1 MTAFQITEMKKFMAG
16 FLAGDCFD
24 SFLLEEAFV
33 EAAVTYQID
42 GHINAA
48 FFAQGDEDKES
59 CHTAFIPWKSV
70 RSVAFDMIKG
80 KRTPS
85 RFKFVLHL
93 MPEYVPGVMK
103 GADPSLL
110 PEQIRALVL
119 TVSYDGSAIRLVTG
133 TAFSSFVMDKTL
145 DAQWDKTMRNFL
157 SKKEIAYTE

>member
-1 MTAFQITEMKKFMAG
+1 MTAFQITEMKHFMSR

-42 GHINAA
+42 GHTNAA
-48 FFAQGDEDKES
+48 FFAQDKEEDCPGS
-59 CHTAFIPWKSV
+59 FIPWKTV
-70 RSVAFDMIKG
+70 RPVVFDMIRG
-80 KRTPS
+80 RRTPS

-110 PEQIRALVL
+110 PEQVSALVL
-119 TVSYDGSAIRLVTG
+119 TISYDGSAIRLVTG

-145 DAQWDKTMRNFL
+145 DAQWDKTMRHFL
-157 SKKEIAYTE
+157 AKKEIAYTE

>member
-1 MTAFQITEMKKFMAG
+1 MAG

-33 EAAVTYQID
+33 EAAVTYHID
-42 GHINAA
+42 GHVNAA
-48 FFAQGDEDKES
+48 FFAQDGEDGCPGS
-59 CHTAFIPWKSV
+59 FIPWKTV

-80 KRTPS
+80 RRTPS

-93 MPEYVPGVMK
+93 MPEYIPGVMK

-110 PEQIRALVL
+110 PEQVSALVL
-119 TVSYDGSAIRLVTG
+119 TVSYDGSSIRLVTG

-157 SKKEIAYTE
+157 SKKDIAYTE

>member
-1 MTAFQITEMKKFMAG
+1 MTAFLITEMKKFMAG

-33 EAAVTYQID
+33 EAAVTYHID

-48 FFAQGDEDKES
+48 FFSQDEDEDCPK
-59 CHTAFIPWKSV
+59 TFIPWKNV

-93 MPEYVPGVMK
+93 MPEFVPGVMK

-110 PEQIRALVL
+110 PEQVSALVL
-119 TVSYDGSAIRLVTG
+119 TVSYDGSSIRLVTG

-157 SKKEIAYTE
+157 SKKEIAHTE

>member
-33 EAAVTYQID
+33 EAAVTYHID

-48 FFAQGDEDKES
+48 FFAQDGEDDCPGS
-59 CHTAFIPWKSV
+59 FIPWKTV

-80 KRTPS
+80 RRTPS

-93 MPEYVPGVMK
+93 MPEYISGVMK

-110 PEQIRALVL
+110 PEQVSALVL
-119 TVSYDGSAIRLVTG
+119 TVSYDGSAIRLITG

-145 DAQWDKTMRNFL
+145 DAQWDKTMRHFL
-157 SKKEIAYTE
+157 SKKDIAYTE